1 MRYVIL
7 VLVLLVYSGCQ
18 QTQVDRGTLGE
29 TRRLLEPSERPMAP
43 DFRLPAIAG
52 DSIAL
57 SSLHG
62 RVVVLNFWATWCV
75 PCLQEMPDLENFHN
89 AMENDGV
96 SVVGVSMDTEG
107 PMVINHFVRR
117 LGVTYSVVVA
127 DSELSQAYQGLTGL
141 PTSFAALS
149 QAQSLDSAMQVKLEG
164 MSLGILQALPT
175 TFLIDRQGRIAAY
188 LVGLLSMEALKASVS
203 RLVSEP
209 NG

>member
-1 MRYVIL
+1 MRYVL
-7 VLVLLVYSGCQ
+7 LLVLLVYTGCQ
-18 QTQVDRGTLGE
+18 QTRFDSGAPGE
-29 TRRLLEPSERPMAP
+29 TGRLLEPSDRLMAP

-75 PCLQEMPDLENFHN
+75 PCLEEMPELERFHN
-89 AMENDGV
+89 TTANDGV

-107 PMVINHFVRR
+107 PIVVNHFIRR
-117 LGVTYSVVVA
+117 LGVTYPVVLA
-127 DSELSQAYQGLTGL
+127 DSELADAYQGLTDL
-141 PTSFAALS
+141 PTKFAALNQS
-149 QAQSLDSAMQVKLEG
+149 PSLDSADQAKLHG
-164 MSLGILQALPT
+164 AALNVLQALPT

-188 LVGLLSMEALKASVS
+188 LVGLLQMEALKASVS

-209 NG
+209 HG